1 MDDEVRLGIGEEAQA
16 ETPKERRLI
25 PMRVGEAAV
34 YVEVAGEP
42 RGVERDDEIYAAAP
56 KKPGDVFGEAGKV
69 LKEVV
74 RVVGEQV
81 AALGEK
87 ARPEQVSVEFALSF
101 EAGGK
106 AQLIPVLFTGET
118 KAVSSGLKVI
128 AVWDTSSAG
137 PQDG

>member
-1 MDDEVRLGIGEEAQA
+1 MDDEITFGTGSEAEA
-16 ETPKERRLI
+16 RSAGRRLV

-42 RGVERDDEIYAAAP
+42 PAIGGDDEIYAAAS
-56 KKPGDVFGEAGKV
+56 KGPGDAFGEAGKV
-69 LKEVV
+69 LKEAV

-87 ARPEQVSVEFALSF
+87 ARPDQVSAEFSLSF

-106 AQLIPVLFTGET
+106 AQLIPVLFAGET
-118 KAVSSGLKVI
+118 KAVSGLKVT
-128 AVWDTSSAG
+128 AVWETSSLG
-137 PQDG
+137 PRDG

>member
-1 MDDEVRLGIGEEAQA
+1 MDSEVGLGTGREAEA
-16 ETPKERRLI
+16 GTARPRRLV

-34 YVEVAGEP
+34 YVEVAGKP
-42 RGVERDDEIYAAAP
+42 PSVEGDDEIYAAAP
-56 KKPGDVFGEAGKV
+56 KKPEDVFGEVGRA

-81 AALGEK
+81 AALSDK

-118 KAVSSGLKVI
+118 KAISGLKII

-137 PQDG
+137 SQDG